1 MFTKTTIALAAALI
15 AGSASAVLASDHE
28 DQHWDSQKEMARLE
42 RVQRPQ
48 PIARAFAG
56 NAYAFGNPT
65 RKPVSMRVSTKVNC
79 HDVER
84 KAAAPEPWDVKL
96 VGQP

>member
-48 PIARAFAG
+48 PIARVFAR
-56 NAYAFGNPT
+56 NSYACENPP
-65 RKPVSMRVSTKVNC
+65 RKPFSMRVTTKVNC
-79 HDVER
+79 HDVEK

-96 VGQP
+96 IGQP